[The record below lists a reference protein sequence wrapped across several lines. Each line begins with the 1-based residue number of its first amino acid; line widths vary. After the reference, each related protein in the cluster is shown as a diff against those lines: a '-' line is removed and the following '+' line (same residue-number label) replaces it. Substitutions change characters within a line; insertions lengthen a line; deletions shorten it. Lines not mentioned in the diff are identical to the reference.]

1 MKATV
6 FSINLAQILGEVLRK
21 LYSIRKPS
29 IETQLQSAKSLN
41 SRLEKWRADVNSFF
55 ELDPATLE
63 PLFAAQHIGLQFAY
77 AHARILLHRPF
88 LLQNMNCDAF
98 RGSQGY
104 KLRQECEE
112 NTAECVRAAMDI
124 VKLIDGLYQ
133 REKNFAASW
142 FAHYCGYCAVVVLY
156 VRVIKLQSEPAYTWI
171 SYFEAGA
178 TCQSQIKVAAE
189 KESFANRCSEV
200 LQELRFEAQG
210 HMQKAGNRPET
221 RQGSVDTD
229 GSGLPQRDQG
239 TASHF
244 GGKWNDMNF
253 DQTAPGG
260 GILNS
265 LFNTVEGINV
275 RNASGSVV
283 DRIDRWGFSSLT

>member
-1 MKATV
+1 
-6 FSINLAQILGEVLRK
+6 VLRK

-142 FAHYCGYCAVVVLY
+142 V
-156 VRVIKLQSEPAYTWI
+156 
-171 SYFEAGA
+171 
-178 TCQSQIKVAAE
+178 
-189 KESFANRCSEV
+189 
-200 LQELRFEAQG
+200 
-210 HMQKAGNRPET
+210 
-221 RQGSVDTD
+221 
-229 GSGLPQRDQG
+229 
-239 TASHF
+239 
-244 GGKWNDMNF
+244 
-253 DQTAPGG
+253 
-260 GILNS
+260 S
-265 LFNTVEGINV
+265 LFVSLLNPQNIDLISAVRALLRLLRGRRSLCSRHQAAVGTGIYLDLVFRSRCNMPIPDKS
-275 RNASGSVV
+275 R
-283 DRIDRWGFSSLT
+283 R